1 MNINLLP
8 WREAQRERRTRK
20 FYVAVAGMLVVGVA
34 LGLLISHY
42 YQLKLAAQQQR
53 NAYVSNHIE
62 RLNSEIEGVSRY
74 TRDAERLGEQIAV
87 FQALQSEQADTVQLL
102 NDIANSV
109 ANGVI
114 YQRLSKNGERVSVT
128 AVAGSE
134 RQVSE
139 QLRRIAALPGL
150 GVPSL
155 SAVESE
161 QDGTGRVFR
170 FDVEQTTPAP
180 AQDSAQ
186 EMQSPELQAQN
197 GQEGRAP

>member
-1 MNINLLP
+1 
-8 WREAQRERRTRK
+8 
-20 FYVAVAGMLVVGVA
+20 MLILGVA

-53 NAYVSNHIE
+53 NAYVSDHIE
-62 RLNSEIEGVSRY
+62 RLSADIAGVSRY
-74 TRDAERLGEQIAV
+74 ASDAERLGEQIAV
-87 FQALQSEQADTVQLL
+87 FQTLQSEQADTVQLL
-102 NDIANSV
+102 NDVANSV

-114 YQRLSKNGERVSVT
+114 YQRLAKNGAQVSVT

-161 QDGTGRVFR
+161 QNGAGRVFR
-170 FDVEQTTPAP
+170 FDVEQTTVAVPQGVAKDVEE
-180 AQDSAQ
+180 QDVAEQ
-186 EMQSPELQAQN
+186 DEEE
-197 GQEGRAP
+197 EGSS